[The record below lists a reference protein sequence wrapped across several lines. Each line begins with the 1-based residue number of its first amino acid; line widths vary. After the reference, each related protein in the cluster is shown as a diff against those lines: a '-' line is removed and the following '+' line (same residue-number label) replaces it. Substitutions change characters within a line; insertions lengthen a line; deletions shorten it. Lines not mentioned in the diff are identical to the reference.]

1 MLQQVTKK
9 CLGRLPSS
17 DCRKVSAPWKEL
29 SSREHFPKLEL
40 QAPSPL
46 LETLGARCVS
56 DFFKIQEDDMLH
68 ILCILHKVA
77 NLKPGSESG
86 LRIVFENKVLSVR
99 SYARLFQCWPWVLL
113 ATAAQLSGQRTQ
125 AHKA

>member
-1 MLQQVTKK
+1 MTKK
-9 CLGRLPSS
+9 YLGRLPSS
-17 DCRKVSAPWKEL
+17 DCRKVPAPWEEL
-29 SSREHFPKLEL
+29 FSREYFPKLEL

-46 LETLGARCVS
+46 FETLGARCVS

-68 ILCILHKVA
+68 ILCMLHRVA
-77 NLKPGSESG
+77 NLKPRSKSG

-99 SYARLFQCWPWVLL
+99 SYAHLLQCCPRVLL
-113 ATAAQLSGQRTQ
+113 AAVAQLSGQRTQ